1 MLLNQRLI
9 RMFAIRKLY
18 SDVESYSDDLNDLIA
33 ICQRHTRC
41 SAAYCLH
48 TIDGVQI
55 CCFGYPKQFQPHTI
69 IVTDENTNEPSLITA
84 RNDRLINSRNPIQ
97 LSAWRGNV
105 DMQYCVSKHRVIE
118 YTAKYAAKY
127 ATKCEPRSA
136 TMKEVYTK
144 IARNLKM
151 DDSTAL
157 QLVQK
162 FLINSVG
169 ERDILAQETCH
180 LLLQLPLVHS
190 TRDYVVLSLD
200 GSRQVQQKKQVDS
213 TSAATATSMLDHNIE
228 RPSNSTFE
236 SMTLLHFAQNYSML
250 KEIGS
255 VPKQHKMKVVGVRP
269 YCSPDPNNPKYEQ
282 YCQQKLMLHVIFCH
296 INQLKGTYNTFSE
309 AFSVFLQS
317 ANIPPS
323 LENDD
328 KRGI

>member
-1 MLLNQRLI
+1 M
-9 RMFAIRKLY
+9 
-18 SDVESYSDDLNDLIA
+18 
-33 ICQRHTRC
+33 
-41 SAAYCLH
+41 
-48 TIDGVQI
+48 
-55 CCFGYPKQFQPHTI
+55 
-69 IVTDENTNEPSLITA
+69 
-84 RNDRLINSRNPIQ
+84 
-97 LSAWRGNV
+97 
-105 DMQYCVSKHRVIE
+105 
-118 YTAKYAAKY
+118 
-127 ATKCEPRSA
+127 
-136 TMKEVYTK
+136 
-144 IARNLKM
+144 
-151 DDSTAL
+151 
-157 QLVQK
+157 
-162 FLINSVG
+162 
-169 ERDILAQETCH
+169 
-180 LLLQLPLVHS
+180 HS

-200 GSRQVQQKKQVDS
+200 GSRQVQQTKQVDS

-323 LENDD
+323 LD
-328 KRGI
+328 KRGICKCILAHFMSYNILYAGMFCP